1 MPLTSRRRRNR
12 RLLRSSSSA
21 GQLMQPAE
29 KPDEKD
35 DRKGNS
41 NQPEQKAAT
50 HSVSSVGVCALRT
63 FRVKLG
69 SRKRTTRAS
78 AGVDMS
84 YRIS

>member
-1 MPLTSRRRRNR
+1 
-12 RLLRSSSSA
+12 
-21 GQLMQPAE
+21 MQSAE

-63 FRVKLG
+63 FDVKLG
-69 SRKRTTRAS
+69 SATSNGSAHRQAS
-78 AGVDMS
+78 T
-84 YRIS
+84 